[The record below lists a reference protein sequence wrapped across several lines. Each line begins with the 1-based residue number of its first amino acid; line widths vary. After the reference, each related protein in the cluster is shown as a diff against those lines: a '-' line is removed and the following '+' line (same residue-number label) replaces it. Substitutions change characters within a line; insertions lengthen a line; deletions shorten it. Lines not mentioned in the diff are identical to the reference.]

1 MNNPR
6 KIYLPFVLILLAF
19 AIFGLVL
26 VGDRAAAGI
35 FDAWKF
41 SDSHRKQGIDLG
53 ANSSFEFLSFC
64 MLGMAACIPL
74 IVVSMRIGDKLQY
87 RLAVAASGIYFL
99 NGVVLFSL
107 ISSGMAYFYCG
118 R

>member
-1 MNNPR
+1 
-6 KIYLPFVLILLAF
+6 
-19 AIFGLVL
+19 
-26 VGDRAAAGI
+26 
-35 FDAWKF
+35 
-41 SDSHRKQGIDLG
+41 
-53 ANSSFEFLSFC
+53 

-107 ISSGMAYFYCG
+107 IASGMAYFYCG